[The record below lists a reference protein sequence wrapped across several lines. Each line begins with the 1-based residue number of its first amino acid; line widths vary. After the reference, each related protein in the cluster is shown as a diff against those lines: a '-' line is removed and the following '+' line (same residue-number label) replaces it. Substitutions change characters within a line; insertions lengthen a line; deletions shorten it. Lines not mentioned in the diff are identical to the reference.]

1 MAPLF
6 GLIEEERNIHSDSDQ
21 TEENQS
27 NYFSTINTRNSNTE
41 IHNNKMDA
49 FKIRVPQIK
58 GYNGERSYDL
68 VESFINGLELRFNLA
83 GVTDDMEKI
92 GYLAVSLTGDAL
104 NWFTGLNIDG
114 IAYEKIK

>member
-1 MAPLF
+1 MAPVF
-6 GLIEEERNIHSDSDQ
+6 GLIEEEQNIHSDSDQ

-58 GYNGERSYDL
+58 SYNGERSYDL

-92 GYLAVSLTGDAL
+92 GYLPMSLTGDAL
-104 NWFTGLNIDG
+104 NWFT
-114 IAYEKIK
+114 